1 MNLESMDKTFE
12 LTFAIIKGT
21 SRIQIVKQILKEF
34 SFVCSDS
41 SGGPRW

>member
-21 SRIQIVKQILKEF
+21 SRNQIVKQSLKEL
-34 SFVCSDS
+34 VS
-41 SGGPRW
+41 SVVIL